1 MGSKNGVNL
10 GRIIGKVIQG
20 VILVGTV
27 ILVPKAKKKWYE
39 RKKS

>member
-1 MGSKNGVNL
+1 MGKKNDVNL

-20 VILVGTV
+20 VVVVGGLILTP
-27 ILVPKAKKKWYE
+27 IFKKKWDG